1 LQRVP
6 RASARQDV
14 EEPRLRSCPGACVEC
29 PTGVRVAPEV
39 DHPVSTVASEDMM
52 MVQAVDP
59 RRKRCHQGRQVSR
72 CAIFTAL
79 LTIVLTFTVPTSA
92 DAAGCS
98 GTAYAPPALKVWQ
111 ANYGPPASA
120 NNVRSGL
127 QSNFRV
133 TYKWRVDG
141 NVSRTIAVR
150 ALGFQKGRQ
159 KWFNLGMSSRRG
171 SGSVPWGTVT
181 AVPKIMV
188 ASSGAGGLVKFT
200 C

>member
-1 LQRVP
+1 
-6 RASARQDV
+6 
-14 EEPRLRSCPGACVEC
+14 
-29 PTGVRVAPEV
+29 
-39 DHPVSTVASEDMM
+39 M

-59 RRKRCHQGRQVSR
+59 RRKRCDQGGRVFR
-72 CAIFTAL
+72 CAIFTTL
-79 LTIVLTFTVPTSA
+79 LTIVLTFILPTSA

-98 GTAYAPPALKVWQ
+98 GTAYAPPATKVWQ

-120 NNVRSGL
+120 NNVKSGL
-127 QSNFRV
+127 KSNFRL
-133 TYKWRVDG
+133 TYNWRVKG
-141 NVSRTIAVR
+141 NHPRTIAVR

-171 SGSVPWGTVT
+171 SGSVPWGMVT

-188 ASSGAGGLVKFT
+188 ASSGAGGLVTFT